1 MTATTAFGIGANT
14 PSLAWWY
21 PNLDIVLDT
30 EFLGIPVYVGASVE
44 VLTSGSAGIELYPD
58 VLNVRS
64 YFSVDADFNG
74 SSLLATVVA
83 GGYSRELSYEYAGS
97 ASFAMYAYNSVSFEY
112 AGTILPKVVGD
123 GLIFSYAINHS
134 SIKEVIHGNIK
145 SFNNN
150 KIIYNVKANKIDFDG
165 RGKLSAIFDA
175 STKH

>member
-1 MTATTAFGIGANT
+1 
-14 PSLAWWY
+14 
-21 PNLDIVLDT
+21 V
-30 EFLGIPVYVGASVE
+30 
-44 VLTSGSAGIELYPD
+44 
-58 VLNVRS
+58 
-64 YFSVDADFNG
+64 
-74 SSLLATVVA
+74 
-83 GGYSRELSYEYAGS
+83 
-97 ASFAMYAYNSVSFEY
+97 YNSVSFEY